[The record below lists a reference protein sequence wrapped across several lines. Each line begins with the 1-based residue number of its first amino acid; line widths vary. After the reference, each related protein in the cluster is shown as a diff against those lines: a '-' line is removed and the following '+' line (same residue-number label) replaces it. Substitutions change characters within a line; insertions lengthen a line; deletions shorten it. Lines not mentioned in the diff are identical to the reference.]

1 MGTTVFNNNLKTL
14 GLLHVSHQQTDL
26 INGPVYK
33 EYIKILYLPAGYK
46 LRVDFTSYDT
56 QRPTLFFVSPN
67 QFLELEAAGEESG
80 YFIFYNRDFYCIQI
94 HDQEVAC
101 DGLLFNNIRNMPKVE
116 LSEAENTFLT
126 GLFKEMI
133 QEFNLNDSSLE
144 EMVRTY
150 LKQLLIR
157 ATRSWKRQHLASD
170 VTDQQSDLEFFRKFT
185 RLVEE
190 HYKSKHTVADYA
202 DFLCMAPKTITH
214 KFNRMRLPQP
224 NEVIKNR
231 IILEAKRLLVHT
243 SLTAK
248 EIAYELGYHDPAYFS
263 RLFQTK
269 TGVSPSGFRTSFLGL
284 KLL

>member
-1 MGTTVFNNNLKTL
+1 MRTTVFNNSLKTL
-14 GLLHVSHQQTDL
+14 GLLHVSQEQTEM
-26 INGPVYK
+26 INSDEYK
-33 EYIKILYLPAGYK
+33 QYIKILYLPAGYK
-46 LRVDFTSYDT
+46 IRVDFACYDT
-56 QRPTLFFVSPN
+56 QQPTLFFVSPN
-67 QFLELEAAGEESG
+67 QYLEIEAAGKESG

-116 LSEAENTFLT
+116 VSDTENAFLA

-157 ATRSWKRQHLASD
+157 ATRSWKRQHLTHE

-214 KFNRMRLPQP
+214 KFNRLRLPQP

-248 EIAYELGYHDPAYFS
+248 EIAYDLGYNDPAYFS

-269 TGVSPSGFRTSFLGL
+269 TGESPSGFRANFLS
-284 KLL
+284 

>member
-1 MGTTVFNNNLKTL
+1 MSTVFNNNLKTL
-14 GLLHVSHQQTDL
+14 GLLQVSKEQAEI
-26 INGPVYK
+26 INGPAYK
-33 EYIKILYLPAGYK
+33 EYFKILYLPAGYK
-46 LRVDFTSYDT
+46 LRVDFACYDT
-56 QRPTLFFVSPN
+56 QQPTLFFISPN
-67 QFLELEAAGEESG
+67 QYLELEIAGEESG

-116 LSEAENTFLT
+116 LLENEIAFLG

-133 QEFNLNDSSLE
+133 GEFQLNDSSLE
-144 EMVRTY
+144 EMMRTY

-157 ATRSWKRQHLASD
+157 ATRSWKRQHLTHD

-214 KFNRMRLPQP
+214 KFNRLRLPQP
-224 NEVIKNR
+224 NEIIKNR

-248 EIAYELGYHDPAYFS
+248 EIAYELGYNDPAYFS

-269 TGVSPSGFRTSFLGL
+269 TGESPSGFRANF
-284 KLL
+284 